1 MTEKLDINN
10 NKAVSTSVQ
19 ASTTTEVENS
29 TSAENVQQAEAN
41 HEEEASMLTENG
53 EQAEAKATDE
63 EEPSTTA
70 VKVEQ
75 TEQTKESTSIFS
87 DIKKSKEWR
96 ILAYS
101 ANQEHRDHHMSLL
114 SGIIGKEIPPEDQE
128 EASYQLKKNGVTVT
142 VHFGEHPDCKVTYE
156 DVDLLLFFTWVNSSR
171 RIIERSSITQIEQIS
186 KSRGTMIWKHSIA
199 ILTGVDA
206 IVDSFGRRSSEASTR
221 QEMLLE
227 ACKAQIQEA
236 LEQALGNQ
244 INPTDVLI
252 VPTGRQD
259 QPDLPKPHEKWFTQ
273 LWHGC
278 CFSSNKSQAAILKI
292 AQDRIS
298 YDVRNNSLKD
308 LHFHKQPIKVDKKG
322 LSYRIRVGLGLGGG
336 GAAAAGTVGG
346 AAAAGTVG
354 ATVGA
359 LTGALAI
366 GIPSFGVAAGTGLV
380 LGAVLGGGA
389 GVGVAGAAGG
399 GRKLKQIMQGESSQ
413 KIDYEE
419 ILINLPQV
427 AKSLKASARSQ
438 VACRIIVTGVRG
450 EGTST
455 VAAALTGKQTI
466 KRAESYWLQV
476 RPMIANLV
484 TFDLQGF
491 PRVGDEQSII
501 KKYISLQ
508 YWKDTHL
515 LVFCIPMNN
524 KEDEFVYTPHAEA
537 LKCLSKADANI
548 FNNIA
553 IALTHANEMPP
564 QDYDN
569 EYERWK
575 SEIRKVLK
583 KQIYLDEE
591 TAKKI
596 PIIPVG
602 NEQPTIDLSDGRK
615 YHWLSEFFL
624 KIIPFTKAGGVP
636 SLVALNK
643 KRIKKQPEEYQD
655 LEEAKKQIIEA
666 QCNMFT
672 KMGLKDWK
680 PFQGEAI
687 GLILGENELDW

>member
-1 MTEKLDINN
+1 MAEKPGNSNCTDVSPSAQANAIDELELSTPTE
-10 NKAVSTSVQ
+10 
-19 ASTTTEVENS
+19 
-29 TSAENVQQAEAN
+29 SA
-41 HEEEASMLTENG
+41 

-75 TEQTKESTSIFS
+75 AKQTQKSTSSLS

-114 SGIIGKEIPPEDQE
+114 SGIIGKKIPPEDQE

-142 VHFGEHPDCKVTYE
+142 VHFGGHPDCKVTYE
-156 DVDLLLFFTWVNSSR
+156 DVDLLLFFTPVSSR
-171 RIIERSSITQIEQIS
+171 TIIERSSIAQIEQIS
-186 KSRGTMIWKHSIA
+186 ESKGAMIWKHSIA

-206 IVDSFGRRSSEASTR
+206 IVDSFGWYSSEASPR
-221 QEMLLE
+221 QEMLLD

-236 LEQALGNQ
+236 LELALGNQ

-278 CFSSNKSQAAILKI
+278 YLSSNTSQAAILKI
-292 AQDRIS
+292 AQDRFS
-298 YDVRNNSLKD
+298 YSVRNNSLKD
-308 LHFHKQPIKVDKKG
+308 LPFHEQPIKVDNKG
-322 LSYRIRVGLGLGGG
+322 LSNRIKVGLGLGGG
-336 GAAAAGTVGG
+336 GAAAG
-346 AAAAGTVG
+346 AVG

-359 LTGALAI
+359 LIGALAI

-380 LGAVLGGGA
+380 LGAVIGGGA
-389 GVGVAGAAGG
+389 GVGLAGAVGG
-399 GRKLKQIMQGESSQ
+399 GLKLKQIMQAESSQ
-413 KIDYEE
+413 EIDYEE
-419 ILINLPQV
+419 ILINIPQV

-438 VACRIIVTGVRG
+438 VACRIIVTGVIG

-455 VAAALTGKQTI
+455 LAAALTGKQAI
-466 KRAESYWLQV
+466 KGAESYWLQV

-491 PRVGDEQSII
+491 PRVGDEQSTI

-508 YWKDTHL
+508 YWKDSHL
-515 LVFCIPMNN
+515 LVFCIPMTS

-548 FNNIA
+548 FNNFV

-564 QDYDN
+564 QEYDN

-575 SEIRKVLK
+575 NEIRKVLK
-583 KQIYLDEE
+583 KQIHLDEE

-602 NEQPTIDLSDGRK
+602 NEQPTIDLSDDRK

-624 KIIPFTKAGGVP
+624 KIIPFTKASGVP

-643 KRIKKQPEEYQD
+643 KRIKKQPEEYKD

-666 QCNMFT
+666 QCNMFA
-672 KMGLKDWK
+672 KMGLKDCK
-680 PFQGEAI
+680 LFQGEAI